1 MNVVPYG
8 MAEVRTGLQRLI
20 CFGTFIGDDI
30 IDITVQYPAEVVDGG
45 GAQGFILAQAVN
57 GGT

>member
-1 MNVVPYG
+1 
-8 MAEVRTGLQRLI
+8 MAEARTGLQRLI